1 MLQEKGLSIDISNNN
16 GDSILLLCAKD
27 GIRNNI
33 RIISKIIELGASKT
47 VKNKDN
53 ECFNSLAYEQIL
65 KDINF
70 TNNYYNQENEQKF
83 LKINSSNHN
92 NNNNLVILRKN
103 MFKLSAI
110 FLVFSILMKIFKY

>member
-103 MFKLSAI
+103 LFKLSAI